1 MSGRVICADAWAMAY
16 TVPMPVRQH
25 DHVSTIAP
33 VTGADERVRV
43 TYRLFGDQ
51 NEAAALARKIAFEQS
66 VELPEAQVPDEIRQ
80 QVVGRVE
87 EISPEAGIESA
98 RRATISYDA
107 RHAGAHLSQLLN
119 LIFGN
124 VSIYPRVRLLD
135 LELPQGY
142 LDGFKGPR
150 FGIDGLRTLT
160 GVHGRPLLATA
171 LKPRGAPV
179 ESLAAIARDF
189 ALGGGDIVKD
199 DQNLADDFET
209 FKRRVEACARAVDE
223 ANARSGRRCLY
234 FPHIAAPAAE
244 LNRYLDYVTALGLH
258 GVLICPMILG
268 LETTRDIAARHSLVL
283 MAHPALTGSF
293 TQSSDQGIDHGL
305 LLGTLFRTAG
315 ADISI
320 FPNFGGRFS
329 YSREECLA
337 ISRRLREPLGALSS
351 AWPSPGGGMAIDK
364 LDVMGDDYGADAI
377 FLVGGAL
384 FAHNRELREGTRAF
398 MEAIRARFQER
409 LTPPSDPAST
419 QVEDAVEIQRYFP
432 FQEGFQWKGRESS
445 PYKDA
450 GDLAFKGVRRVELVG
465 KFGERTSC
473 DLRYFEVQPGGHT
486 SREKHL
492 HTHIIIGARGEAVL
506 ALGNRRLPFSQHD
519 IAYIAPLEVHQ
530 LINETDEPFGFYCV
544 VDHNR
549 DRPMKP

>member
-258 GVLICPMILG
+258 GVLVCPMILG

-320 FPNFGGRFS
+320 
-329 YSREECLA
+329 
-337 ISRRLREPLGALSS
+337 
-351 AWPSPGGGMAIDK
+351 
-364 LDVMGDDYGADAI
+364 
-377 FLVGGAL
+377 
-384 FAHNRELREGTRAF
+384 
-398 MEAIRARFQER
+398 
-409 LTPPSDPAST
+409 
-419 QVEDAVEIQRYFP
+419 
-432 FQEGFQWKGRESS
+432 
-445 PYKDA
+445 
-450 GDLAFKGVRRVELVG
+450 
-465 KFGERTSC
+465 
-473 DLRYFEVQPGGHT
+473 
-486 SREKHL
+486 
-492 HTHIIIGARGEAVL
+492 
-506 ALGNRRLPFSQHD
+506 
-519 IAYIAPLEVHQ
+519 
-530 LINETDEPFGFYCV
+530 
-544 VDHNR
+544 
-549 DRPMKP
+549 